1 MIMRRV
7 LQMIVAGFLAFSVSV
22 FADSSI
28 PSDQAVDVLTD
39 SETAADLIETPDD
52 MAGMKETF
60 IKTLNI
66 NTANAEEIS
75 QALKGVGPAK
85 AAAIVQFREENGPFK
100 SLEEL
105 SQVKGLGAKT
115 IAQNEALISFE

>member
-1 MIMRRV
+1 MIIRRV
-7 LQMIVAGFLAFSVSV
+7 LQIILAGFLAFSVAV

-28 PSDQAVDVLTD
+28 PSDQAVDVQTD
-39 SETAADLIETPDD
+39 SEMTGDVLDTPDD
-52 MAGMKETF
+52 MTGMKETF
-60 IKTLNI
+60 IQTLNI

-75 QALKGVGPAK
+75 ETLKGIGPVK
-85 AAAIVQFREENGPFK
+85 AAAIVQFRNENGPFK